1 MMMCTTNQ
9 RCMVNINAIC
19 FSGIFKKNAWILRT
33 NRVICEDNLPATLSK
48 KGIYNNEIHY

>member
-19 FSGIFKKNAWILRT
+19 FFDIFKKTAWILRT

-48 KGIYNNEIHY
+48 KGIHNNEIHY